1 MILFL
6 TVVVGGYFLIKG
18 GVYLIKA
25 VALLLTAFYYIV
37 FDTRKGFDNIT
48 KKTPEYREF
57 CKGVDNL
64 FNHTPSNELHS

>member
-6 TVVVGGYFLIKG
+6 TVVVGGYYLIKG

-48 KKTPEYREF
+48 KKTPQYKEF
-57 CKGVDNL
+57 CKEVDNL
-64 FNHTPSNELHS
+64 FSHTPSISQHL

>member
-6 TVVVGGYFLIKG
+6 TVVVGSYYLIKG
-18 GVYLIKA
+18 GVYLTKA

-48 KKTPEYREF
+48 KKTPEYQEF
-57 CKGVDNL
+57 CKSVDDL
-64 FNHTPSNELHS
+64 V

>member
-6 TVVVGGYFLIKG
+6 TVVVGGYYLIKG

-25 VALLLTAFYYIV
+25 VALLLTAFYYIL
-37 FDTRKGFDNIT
+37 FDVRKGFDNIN
-48 KKTPEYREF
+48 KKTPEYQEF

-64 FNHTPSNELHS
+64 FNHTPSI